1 MSTWSHD
8 VKNPEEQCVTQKL
21 AGRKL
26 DNWLIAIMVLAALPS
41 IFVLLTWDRDGVLSP
56 GAYALRY
63 FSIPITLGQIFVVI
77 LAIRKNFSIIK
88 TLSELQSVP
97 KILLSIWLVFA
108 LATALFVADNKFLS
122 AFATLQYSLH
132 GVFLAALI
140 YLAKRSNLD
149 RQDALLEIFSLGAV
163 AYILLLA
170 LFIFFIPDKESFP
183 WVLRLPTGTNVRQ
196 IGYFSAILAIAP
208 ISLLLFGKTKTS
220 LWCLIVA
227 MIVMFISW
235 TGSRGALAGL
245 FIAPLIASLT
255 LWRALPL
262 RRTALLLISFVVGM
276 AASLPLPAP
285 APDFGLV
292 RMASS
297 LSQEDLGSGRNYV
310 WKTTITEIAKSPW
323 IGHGSGTFRPSMK
336 NLYGYGFNHP
346 HQFVLQYV
354 YDWGLLGGGAACI
367 LLLTLFLKSLMYA
380 RSVND
385 ASAYAAI
392 SILCIIATISSIDGA
407 LYYPMSIV
415 LASTVVAIGF
425 ANVSTLPEPE
435 QQGVS

>member
-1 MSTWSHD
+1 MTL
-8 VKNPEEQCVTQKL
+8 KL
-21 AGRKL
+21 AGKTP
-26 DNWLIAIMVLAALPS
+26 DNWLVSILLLTALPS
-41 IFVLLTWDRDGVLSP
+41 IFVLLTWDVDGVLSP

-63 FSIPITLGQIFVVI
+63 FSIPITLVQIFVVI
-77 LAIRKNFSIIK
+77 LAMRKNFSIIEA
-88 TLSELQSVP
+88 LSKIQLVP

-108 LATALFVADNKFLS
+108 LVTVLFVVDNKLLS

-132 GVFLAALI
+132 GVFFAALI
-140 YLAKRSNLD
+140 YLAKSSKLD
-149 RQDALLEIFSLGAV
+149 RRDALLEIFSMGAV
-163 AYILLLA
+163 AYIALLT
-170 LFIFFIPDKESFP
+170 LFIFVIPNKESFP
-183 WVLRLPTGTNVRQ
+183 WVLRLPSGTNVRQ

-208 ISLLLFGKTKTS
+208 ISLLLFGKAKS
-220 LWCLIVA
+220 AIWCLIVA

-262 RRTALLLISFVVGM
+262 RRSALLLISFVVGM

-292 RMASS
+292 RIASS

-336 NLYGYGFNHP
+336 SLYGYGFNHP

-354 YDWGLLGGGAACI
+354 YDWGLLGGGAACL

-385 ASAYAAI
+385 ASSYAAV
-392 SILCIIATISSIDGA
+392 SILCIVATIGSIDGA

-415 LASTVVAIGF
+415 LAATVVAIGF
-425 ANVSTLPEPE
+425 ANVSNSPETE
-435 QQGVS
+435 QQGAS